1 MARRS
6 IIITNADRQ
15 RLGTVL
21 ERAREQGLQR
31 RRQLDDLEHE
41 LERAEV
47 VDQAEVPADVI
58 TMNST
63 AILTDLDTGEKHEYT
78 LVYPNGANAEEGRVS
93 VLAPVGTAMIG
104 YRVGDVINWPVP
116 AGRVRLRVD
125 EVLYQPERVGVLD
138 R

>member
-1 MARRS
+1 MARRN
-6 IIITNADRQ
+6 IIVTNADRQ

-21 ERAREQGLQR
+21 ERARQQGLQR
-31 RRQLDDLEHE
+31 RRLLDDLEHE

-63 AILTDLDTGEKHEYT
+63 AILTDLETGEKHEYT
-78 LVYPNGANAEEGRVS
+78 LVYPSGAYADEGRIS
-93 VLAPVGTAMIG
+93 ILAPVGTAMIG
-104 YRVGDVINWPVP
+104 YRVGDVIDWPVP
-116 AGRVRLRVD
+116 AGRVRLQVD